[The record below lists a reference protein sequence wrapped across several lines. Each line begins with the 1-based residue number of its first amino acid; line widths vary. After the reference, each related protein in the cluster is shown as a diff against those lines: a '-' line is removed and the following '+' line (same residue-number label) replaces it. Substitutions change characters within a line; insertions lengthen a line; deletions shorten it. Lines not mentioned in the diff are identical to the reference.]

1 MYFIPYAKINSKRIT
16 DLHVSTKTMQEIS
29 EQEKNLHDYLYK
41 KKISKLDFKITN
53 FSSSKDIINN
63 MKKQI
68 TDQKKIFS
76 NDISDK
82 KLVLRI

>member
-1 MYFIPYAKINSKRIT
+1 M
-16 DLHVSTKTMQEIS
+16 DLNVSTKTIQEIS
-29 EQEKNLHDYLYK
+29 EQEKSLRDYLYK
-41 KKISKLDFKITN
+41 KKISKLDFKIIN

-82 KLVLRI
+82 ELVLRI